1 MQDREPAQSP
11 AADMADPGELGA
23 YRMLLFRASHAQKQL
38 MHPYMA
44 NIGLGTGQ
52 PKLLS
57 YLAENGSCTPRD
69 LADFY
74 ELDPAGVS
82 RMLDALERKGFVSFA
97 PHADDRRCKVVSLTS
112 EGERVARAWNAAC
125 VEEARAMLD
134 GFTPKEREAFADYLR
149 RAHANLRTY
158 GQKLAAAAAE
168 SQATGRTP
176 AEPGA
181 SEAHDVSESC
191 AAGEA
196 HDAGEATSHA

>member
-1 MQDREPAQSP
+1 MQDNERANSSE
-11 AADMADPGELGA
+11 ADATDQVNLGA

-38 MHPYMA
+38 LHPYMA
-44 NIGLGTGQ
+44 SIGLGTGQ

-57 YLAENGSCTPRD
+57 YLAENGSCTPRE

-125 VEEARAMLD
+125 AEEARAMLD
-134 GFTPKEREAFADYLR
+134 GFTPEEREAFADYLR

-158 GQKLAAAAAE
+158 GQKLAAAAAD
-168 SQATGRTP
+168 SQATGRIP

-181 SEAHDVSESC
+181 SEAHDASEV
-191 AAGEA
+191 
-196 HDAGEATSHA
+196 HDAGEASAHA

>member
-1 MQDREPAQSP
+1 MQDNERANSSE
-11 AADMADPGELGA
+11 ADAIDQVDLGA

-38 MHPYMA
+38 LHPYMA
-44 NIGLGTGQ
+44 SIGLGTGQ

-57 YLAENGSCTPRD
+57 YLAENGSCTPRE

-134 GFTPKEREAFADYLR
+134 GFTSEEREAFADYLR

-158 GQKLAAAAAE
+158 GQKLTAAAAD
-168 SQATGRTP
+168 SQAASRTP

-181 SEAHDVSESC
+181 TEAS
-191 AAGEA
+191 G
-196 HDAGEATSHA
+196 AGEATSRA

>member
-1 MQDREPAQSP
+1 MQDNERANSSE
-11 AADMADPGELGA
+11 ADATDQVNLGA

-38 MHPYMA
+38 LHPYMA
-44 NIGLGTGQ
+44 SIGLGTGQ

-57 YLAENGSCTPRD
+57 YLAENGSCTPRE

-125 VEEARAMLD
+125 AEEARAMLD
-134 GFTPKEREAFADYLR
+134 GFTPEEREAFADYLR

-158 GQKLAAAAAE
+158 GQKLAAAAAD
-168 SQATGRTP
+168 SQATGRMP

-181 SEAHDVSESC
+181 SEAL
-191 AAGEA
+191 G
-196 HDAGEATSHA
+196 AGEATSRV

>member
-11 AADMADPGELGA
+11 AADMADPRELGA

-44 NIGLGTGQ
+44 SIGLGTGQ

-57 YLAENGSCTPRD
+57 YLAENGSCTPRE

-97 PHADDRRCKVVSLTS
+97 PHADDRRCKVVSLTR

-125 VEEARAMLD
+125 AEEARAMLD
-134 GFTPKEREAFADYLR
+134 GFTPDEREAFADYLR
-149 RAHANLRTY
+149 RAHANLRAY
-158 GQKLAAAAAE
+158 GQKLTAAAAE
-168 SQATGRTP
+168 SEAASRTS

-181 SEAHDVSESC
+181 GETGA

-196 HDAGEATSHA
+196 VSHA

>member
-1 MQDREPAQSP
+1 MQDNERANSSE
-11 AADMADPGELGA
+11 ADATDQVNLGA

-44 NIGLGTGQ
+44 SIGLGTGQ

-57 YLAENGSCTPRD
+57 YLAENGSCTPRE

-134 GFTPKEREAFADYLR
+134 GFTPKEREAFAEYLR

-158 GQKLAAAAAE
+158 GQKLAAAVAE

-181 SEAHDVSESC
+181 NEAH
-191 AAGEA
+191 AAGESRT
-196 HDAGEATSHA
+196 AGEAASHA

>member
-1 MQDREPAQSP
+1 MQDNERANSSEAD
-11 AADMADPGELGA
+11 AADQVDLGA

-38 MHPYMA
+38 LHPYMA
-44 NIGLGTGQ
+44 SIGLGTGQ

-57 YLAENGSCTPRD
+57 YLAENGSCTPRE

-149 RAHANLRTY
+149 RAHTNLRTY
-158 GQKLAAAAAE
+158 GQKLAAAAAD
-168 SQATGRTP
+168 SQAAGRTP

-181 SEAHDVSESC
+181 SEALG
-191 AAGEA
+191 AGEA
-196 HDAGEATSHA
+196 ISHA

>member
-1 MQDREPAQSP
+1 MQDNERANSSE
-11 AADMADPGELGA
+11 ADATDQVNLGA

-38 MHPYMA
+38 LHPYMA
-44 NIGLGTGQ
+44 SIGLGTGQ

-57 YLAENGSCTPRD
+57 YLAENGSCTPRE

-112 EGERVARAWNAAC
+112 EGKRVARAWNAAC

-158 GQKLAAAAAE
+158 GQKLAAAAAD
-168 SQATGRTP
+168 SQVTGRIP

-181 SEAHDVSESC
+181 SEAL
-191 AAGEA
+191 G
-196 HDAGEATSHA
+196 AGEATSRA